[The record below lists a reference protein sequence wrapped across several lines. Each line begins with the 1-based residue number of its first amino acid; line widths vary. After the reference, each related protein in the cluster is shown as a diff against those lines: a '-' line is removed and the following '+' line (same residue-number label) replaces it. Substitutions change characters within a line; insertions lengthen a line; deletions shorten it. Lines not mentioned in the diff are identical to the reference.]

1 METQIFDI
9 LLENK
14 FNEISQACDIKVNK
28 NKKMTKDPSEL
39 DYYSRKTLN
48 LINAT
53 LDKKQKSSKLYQKTL
68 EKELLQNDN

>member
-14 FNEISQACDIKVNK
+14 FNEISQAYDIKVNK

>member
-1 METQIFDI
+1 METEIFDI

-14 FNEISQACDIKVNK
+14 FNEISHACDIKVNK